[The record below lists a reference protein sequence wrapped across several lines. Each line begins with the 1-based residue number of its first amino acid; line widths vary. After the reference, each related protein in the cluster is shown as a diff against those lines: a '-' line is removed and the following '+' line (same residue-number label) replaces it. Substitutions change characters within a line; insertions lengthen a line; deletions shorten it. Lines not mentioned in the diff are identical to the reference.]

1 VANACRSRRTR
12 SISRPF
18 FGGNGQKTK
27 DRGPPFTPAFGVN
40 GQNRTEERLQNS
52 RPLRIADVLALAF
65 AAAILAIFEL
75 LHHAEFPPAG
85 AAFLKA
91 LAITAGFAVLAWF
104 AGGVNITG
112 AVAGSVVAFILAVR
126 DLRLFLALLV
136 VFAVTLA
143 ATRIGYARKQELRSA
158 EPAGGRTA
166 AQAMA
171 NLGIAALVVAVASP
185 GLSSAWP
192 VLALAA
198 LAEAAADT
206 ASSEIG
212 MAFPGKTILVTTF
225 RPVPAG
231 TDGGISLLGTL
242 AACAGAA
249 SIAAVAMLSGLAT
262 ARPAAVIVLAG
273 FLGTMVDSLLGALFE
288 RRGWLDNDL
297 VNLIST
303 AASAGVAWGVG

>member
-1 VANACRSRRTR
+1 M
-12 SISRPF
+12 
-18 FGGNGQKTK
+18 
-27 DRGPPFTPAFGVN
+27 
-40 GQNRTEERLQNS
+40 
-52 RPLRIADVLALAF
+52 LALTF
-65 AAAILAIFEL
+65 AVAIVAVFEL

-85 AAFLKA
+85 GAFLKA

-104 AGGVNITG
+104 AGGVNLTG

-143 ATRIGYARKQELRSA
+143 ATRVGYARKQELRSA
-158 EPAGGRTA
+158 EPVGGRTA

-171 NLGIAALVVAVASP
+171 NLGIAALVVAVAP
-185 GLSSAWP
+185 ATALQGWA

-212 MAFPGKTILVTTF
+212 MALPGKTIMVTTL
-225 RPVPAG
+225 RPVPPG
-231 TDGGISLLGTL
+231 TDGGISLLGTI

-249 SIAAVAMLSGLAT
+249 SVAAAALLSGLVT
-262 ARPAAVIVLAG
+262 PRAALVIILAG

-297 VNLIST
+297 VNLFST
-303 AASAGVAWGVG
+303 AASVGVAWGVG